1 MDERFPIMP
10 TPADLTLRYAAA
22 LGITREAGDKAA
34 DFFRRRHELVIEHK
48 GLQDVVSIA
57 DRAAEDHIV
66 GALRALFPEDR
77 ILGEEGGFQGGD
89 GAGCWIIDPIDGTAN
104 FLRGIPHWCVSVGFM
119 VGTTLEIGLIYDP
132 IVREMFT
139 ARRGQ
144 GAFLNG
150 AKISVTGETDPLKAR
165 FGIGFNFKAS
175 PALTVETINRL
186 VAGKSEFIRAG
197 SGSLGLAYVAAGRSD
212 GFWEKDINAWDVAAA
227 LLMITEAGGRVNDF
241 LAGDGLKTGG
251 EVIAATPGLFD
262 HLATASGFGREE

>member
-1 MDERFPIMP
+1 MP
-10 TPADLTLRYAAA
+10 TVADLNLRYAAA
-22 LGITREAGDKAA
+22 LGIIREAGDKAA
-34 DFFRRRHELVIEHK
+34 DFFRRRHELMIEHK

-57 DRAAEDHIV
+57 DRAAEEHIV
-66 GALRALFPEDR
+66 TALRALFPDDR
-77 ILGEEGGFQGGD
+77 ILGEEGGFQGGT

-119 VGTTLEIGLIYDP
+119 VGTTLEIGVIYDP
-132 IVREMFT
+132 NVGEIFT

-150 AKISVTGETDPLKAR
+150 AKMAVTGETDPLKAR
-165 FGIGFNFKAS
+165 FGIGFNFKCPS
-175 PALTVETINRL
+175 SFTVGTIERL
-186 VAGKSEFIRAG
+186 VTAKSEFIRGG

-212 GFWEKDINAWDVAAA
+212 GFWEKHINAWDVAAA

-241 LAGDGLKTGG
+241 LAGDGLHTGG

-262 HLATASGFGREE
+262 HLAAVSGFSA